1 MDSRSS
7 NLLNMAMSSLNIDAA
22 KEKRRKIFDANQQAV
37 GNILKVSTNT
47 VGNLQVKPNINGE
60 ADSQALQ
67 PVKERDFACLL
78 RQFES
83 AGQLLSSCHQIIVL
97 SALMFSML

>member
-47 VGNLQVKPNINGE
+47 VGNLTSKT
-60 ADSQALQ
+60 
-67 PVKERDFACLL
+67 KY
-78 RQFES
+78 
-83 AGQLLSSCHQIIVL
+83 
-97 SALMFSML
+97 